1 MKPKTTRSWALA
13 RDITAL
19 RQKLGL
25 SQAEFAEKIGVS
37 QSTVSKWELGKITI
51 SRMALKTLERIK
63 QEAA

>member
-1 MKPKTTRSWALA
+1 MKTKATRSWALA

-51 SRMALKTLERIK
+51 SRMALKTLERIR

>member
-1 MKPKTTRSWALA
+1 MKTKATRSWALA
-13 RDITAL
+13 QDIMVL
-19 RQKLGL
+19 RRKLGL

-51 SRMALKTLERIK
+51 SRMALKTLERIR

>member
-1 MKPKTTRSWALA
+1 M
-13 RDITAL
+13 AL

-51 SRMALKTLERIK
+51 SRMARKTLERIK